1 MLTGIRGIGAARSLP
16 ATYAEPMTERIVL
29 EPEEIAGL
37 IRGSRLLELRAD
49 TPDELRSRLLSTA
62 ATAMDAL
69 CGLCE
74 RAGTDAVWDVL
85 ELLEH
90 RELLAFSTLM
100 ASELSQTGF
109 PAGD

>member
-1 MLTGIRGIGAARSLP
+1 VA
-16 ATYAEPMTERIVL
+16 ERIEL
-29 EPEEIAGL
+29 EPEEIAGM
-37 IRGSRLLELRAD
+37 IRGARLLELRAD
-49 TPDELRSRLLSTA
+49 TPDELRSRLLDTA

-74 RAGTDAVWDVL
+74 RASTDAVWDVL

-100 ASELSQTGF
+100 AFELSQTGF
-109 PAGD
+109 SARS

>member
-1 MLTGIRGIGAARSLP
+1 MS
-16 ATYAEPMTERIVL
+16 ERIVL

-37 IRGSRLLELRAD
+37 IRGARLLELRVD
-49 TPDELRSRLLSTA
+49 TPPELRERLLATA
-62 ATAMDAL
+62 TTAMDAL

-85 ELLEH
+85 ELLDH

-100 ASELSQTGF
+100 ASELSETSFSARG
-109 PAGD
+109 

>member
-1 MLTGIRGIGAARSLP
+1 
-16 ATYAEPMTERIVL
+16 MTERIVL

-37 IRGSRLLELRAD
+37 IRGARLLELRAD
-49 TPDELRSRLLSTA
+49 TPPETRERLLATA

-69 CGLCE
+69 CGLIQ

-85 ELLEH
+85 ELLER

-100 ASELSQTGF
+100 ASELSETEFSAQ
-109 PAGD
+109 D

>member
-1 MLTGIRGIGAARSLP
+1 
-16 ATYAEPMTERIVL
+16 
-29 EPEEIAGL
+29 
-37 IRGSRLLELRAD
+37 
-49 TPDELRSRLLSTA
+49 
-62 ATAMDAL
+62 MDAL

-85 ELLEH
+85 ELLDH

-109 PAGD
+109 SAR